1 MAVNEVP
8 RKPNPIAAQAAN
20 ALCNLW
26 MVSTGARVRDVWFLV
41 YFRAYL
47 RACNNFECINL
58 VQIIIEDFLKEAE
71 EVAEQLKGLA
81 EDQDQSHST
90 TNVSQLPANL

>member
-8 RKPNPIAAQAAN
+8 RKPNPTAAHAAN
-20 ALCNLW
+20 ALCDLW
-26 MVSTGARVRDVWFLV
+26 MVSTGARARDVWLLA
-41 YFRAYL
+41 YFKAYI

-58 VQIIIEDFLKEAE
+58 VQIIIEDSLKEAE

-90 TNVSQLPANL
+90 TNVSQLPENL